1 MSKNEDYLDQLLNQF
16 TKSGRADSEEQLNQ
30 LSQKIEI
37 DTKDDVPP
45 ARKNTED
52 DFIRQFE
59 SEMDEFNSER
69 LISEFEME
77 LDQTTLEPEE
87 DPLDSDF
94 FSGLNEVMGRET
106 SFAKEAVKE
115 EAVQEESVKE
125 ESVKE
130 EVVQEEVV
138 QEEAV
143 QEKVPQEETFKDEIE
158 IEDEVEQ
165 VKGEDE
171 SVDTPEIDA
180 DIKDD
185 ESGMGDKE
193 EIKDQPLKARKQVD
207 LDSDEDILDLLAGL
221 SGDNEEL
228 SDIANMLKADENHEP
243 VEADGI
249 LDMDDELKS
258 ITKEESE
265 ENLELRKTKK
275 KKRNKKKENIKND
288 QDEHS
293 VLSKLSKALF
303 GEEEVVAEALTEL
316 PIRELDGTETPEE
329 LEIIENLKNADIV
342 VKTKEE
348 QEKEEKKKI
357 AAEQKAEKAKA
368 AQEKKKENA
377 AKKAESK
384 AKKAEKPAK
393 IKAIDKTPPLPKMS
407 VILIFLMSI
416 SFLVFILLATKG
428 SGYQLAKNQTLAFY
442 KEKNYVE
449 AYSVIAGVELK
460 EADKSLRDKVALLA
474 GLQEEYRAQTTYF
487 KAKKYEQALDALVRG
502 IGRYYDGL
510 ERAKALDVVAEY
522 GVAYAQLQESLSQN
536 YKLTDEEAL
545 KLYKIRKRNQYSVEI
560 IQIVEKLTFQ

>member
-16 TKSGRADSEEQLNQ
+16 TKSGRADSEEQLNK
-30 LSQKIEI
+30 LSQKMEI
-37 DTKDDVPP
+37 DNKDDVTPVI
-45 ARKNTED
+45 KNTED

-77 LDQTTLEPEE
+77 LDQTTIEPEE
-87 DPLDSDF
+87 DNLDSDF
-94 FSGLNEVMGRET
+94 FSGLNEVMGREALV
-106 SFAKEAVKE
+106 SKETTLEDGKKTQKE
-115 EAVQEESVKE
+115 TVQGDT
-125 ESVKE
+125 
-130 EVVQEEVV
+130 V

-143 QEKVPQEETFKDEIE
+143 QEETVQENTFKNE
-158 IEDEVEQ
+158 IEDEPLYTAGIDLDAQ
-165 VKGEDE
+165 EDE
-171 SVDTPEIDA
+171 T
-180 DIKDD
+180 DIEEK
-185 ESGMGDKE
+185 EEKEEKE
-193 EIKDQPLKARKQVD
+193 EIEDQPLKVRKQVD

-249 LDMDDELKS
+249 LDMDDELKN

-265 ENLELRKTKK
+265 ENLESGKTKK
-275 KKRNKKKENIKND
+275 KKRNKKKENKKND

-293 VLSKLSKALF
+293 ILSKISKTLF

-329 LEIIENLKNADIV
+329 LEIIENLKNADIE

-357 AAEQKAEKAKA
+357 AAEKKAEKAKA

-393 IKAIDKTPPLPKMS
+393 IKAVDKTPPLPKMS

-416 SFLVFILLATKG
+416 SFLVLILLATKG
-428 SGYQLAKNQTLAFY
+428 SGYLLAKKQTLSFY
-442 KEKNYVE
+442 KGENYVE

-460 EADKSLRDKVALLA
+460 EADQSLRDKVTLLA
-474 GLQEEYRAQTTYF
+474 GLQEEYRAQTTFF

-522 GVAYAQLQESLSQN
+522 GVVYAQLHESLSLN

-545 KLYKIRKRNQYSVEI
+545 KLYKIRKRNLYSVEI
-560 IQIVEKLTFQ
+560 VQIVEKLTFQ